1 MHIIILPSEYFVTKK
16 HPTAGIF
23 QFDQAKIFIEKGN
36 AVGVLAVKP
45 YFTVKEYIRG
55 LKTIFVSRF
64 GFGNALKRI
73 IYLLFPV
80 PFALNEENL
89 NGINVFRF
97 QGSYGLIRT
106 QDSAGRLEKWKKMGD
121 YAMARYIKKY
131 GRPDVMHAHNMVY
144 AGMMGNYLSNK
155 YSIPIVVTE
164 RSSEHLMRDLP
175 DVLESMISKHFQEM
189 NNLNAVSPSFV
200 KQLERKYSI
209 EEDKVKWFPNVIDR
223 VFEDE
228 NVENQSSGGKFVFLN
243 VANLIPIKGQEE
255 MIRAFG
261 TAFKN
266 DNGVVLKIAGDGY
279 LRQHLESVVSELG
292 LTNVEFLGFL
302 RRERVV
308 DEMRKCNVL
317 LLPSYYE
324 TFGVVLI
331 EALALGKPVI
341 ASKCGG
347 PECIVDST
355 NGLLFE
361 CRNTEQLTHSLKEI
375 KENYRE
381 YDHQKIKRDVI
392 KRFGREEFYKR
403 IRRIYETAIN
413 DYNC

>member
-1 MHIIILPSEYFVTKK
+1 
-16 HPTAGIF
+16 
-23 QFDQAKIFIEKGN
+23 
-36 AVGVLAVKP
+36 
-45 YFTVKEYIRG
+45 
-55 LKTIFVSRF
+55 
-64 GFGNALKRI
+64 
-73 IYLLFPV
+73 
-80 PFALNEENL
+80 
-89 NGINVFRF
+89 
-97 QGSYGLIRT
+97 
-106 QDSAGRLEKWKKMGD
+106 
-121 YAMARYIKKY
+121 
-131 GRPDVMHAHNMVY
+131 
-144 AGMMGNYLSNK
+144 MMGNYLSNK

-308 DEMRKCNVL
+308 DEMRKSNVL

-341 ASKCGG
+341 A
-347 PECIVDST
+347 
-355 NGLLFE
+355 
-361 CRNTEQLTHSLKEI
+361 
-375 KENYRE
+375 
-381 YDHQKIKRDVI
+381 
-392 KRFGREEFYKR
+392 
-403 IRRIYETAIN
+403 
-413 DYNC
+413 